1 MKTAKNYILASL
13 PTISRFSINLPSCAP
28 LHRASLPL
36 LRAPAPAVVCLQGGG
51 AEQCRAAA
59 LARKKLAQGSSFLF
73 GQEIGQVDLLHLDFL
88 QKGFCIF

>member
-59 LARKKLAQGSSFLF
+59 LASAPPRREGGGAEHWVESIPVVWRRSGGAGVQG
-73 GQEIGQVDLLHLDFL
+73 
-88 QKGFCIF
+88 